1 MAARRREPPHP
12 RHLIEVALR
21 YVQHGWPVLPIHTP
35 GSRDCSCTARDCG
48 SPGKHPRTPRGLH
61 DASTDSDRIR
71 GWWGRW
77 PNANIGV
84 VTGARSG
91 LVVLDVDLPDGP
103 SSLAKLQAEHGRLPA
118 TCEQTTGSGGRQL
131 LFAHPDF
138 PVGNRARLRPG
149 LDVRGD
155 GGYIVVPPSI
165 HATGGRYQWTGRLPP
180 AAPPRWLLALLD
192 RSRAPQPPPT
202 IEIPDSPV
210 HAGGRQVRYADAAM
224 RRELA
229 GLAAAV
235 EGTRNA
241 TLNRAAFSLGQ
252 LVATGLLDRD
262 QVVEELERVAAGIGL
277 GPAEVRRT
285 VASGLTAGLNQPR
298 AIPARTGPHAE
309 PRTPPSMSAP
319 VRRLGA
325 RRR

>member
-1 MAARRREPPHP
+1 MATRRREPPDP
-12 RHLIEVALR
+12 RHLTGVALR

-35 GSRDCSCTARDCG
+35 DGRGCSCPARDCS
-48 SPGKHPRTPRGLH
+48 SPGKHPRTARGLH
-61 DASTDSDRIR
+61 DASTDVDRIR
-71 GWWGRW
+71 GWWDRW

-84 VTGARSG
+84 VTGAPSG

-103 SSLAKLQAEHGRLPA
+103 DSLATLQAEHGGLPA
-118 TCEQTTGSGGRQL
+118 TCQQTTGSGGRQL

-165 HATGGRYQWTGRLPP
+165 HATGGRYQWEGRLPP
-180 AAPPRWLLALLD
+180 AAPPDWLLALLD
-192 RSRAPQPPPT
+192 RSRAPQRPVT
-202 IEIPDSPV
+202 IEIRGRPV
-210 HAGGRQVRYADAAM
+210 PGGGRQERYATAAL

-235 EGTRNA
+235 EGSRNA

-252 LVATGLLDRD
+252 LVATGLLDRE
-262 QVVEELERVAAGIGL
+262 QVAAELERVAADIGL
-277 GPAEVRRT
+277 GVTEIRRT
-285 VASGLTAGLNQPR
+285 VASGLTAGLTQPR

-309 PRTPPSMSAP
+309 LRTTPSMTAP